1 MAEEGKPR
9 AIIAKLRYFQ
19 VKELVLRLSR
29 EKATLQYEGRPVFFF
44 PDLMSATMK
53 KRQAVQD
60 IKEKRRARK
69 I

>member
-19 VKELVLRLSR
+19 VKELVLRLSP
-29 EKATLQYEGRPVFFF
+29 EKAT
-44 PDLMSATMK
+44 DLMSATMK

-69 I
+69 T